1 MLGAQQKSFLDAL
14 LAEHGDP
21 SAAMSDIRGGVFSP
35 AERLSIYRNNL
46 RENFLKVLELEFPVV
61 QRLVGADYF
70 RQTARQFL
78 LQSPSHSGDLFHC
91 GHAFADYLRQQF
103 AASDYAYL
111 PDVAALEW
119 AYQEAMIA
127 ADDARIFDIAG
138 LAQLEQDSYDRLCLH
153 PHPALRLLRSPY
165 PIVAI
170 WSANQPDA
178 TSDTRIDTGR
188 GGDNALVTRALR
200 SSRIDAIATGA
211 AVFLQGLLDHRP
223 LGLAL
228 EAATDTDPGFELEA
242 ALGPWIQ
249 GRVFVSW
256 SLA

>member
-1 MLGAQQKSFLDAL
+1 MLGAQQKSLLDAL
-14 LAEHGDP
+14 LAEHAGT
-21 SAAMSDIRGGVFSP
+21 SAALLDIRGGVFSP
-35 AERLSIYRNNL
+35 DERLGIYRNNL

-78 LQSPSHSGDLFHC
+78 LHAPSRSGDLFHC
-91 GHAFADYLRQQF
+91 GRAFPQYLRQQF
-103 AASDYAYL
+103 ADSDYAYL

-119 AYQEAMIA
+119 AYQEATIA
-127 ADDARIFDIAG
+127 ADDARIFD
-138 LAQLEQDSYDRLCLH
+138 LAALATLDQESYDRLRLH
-153 PHPALRLLRSPY
+153 THPALRLVRSPY

-170 WSANQPDA
+170 WAANQPDA
-178 TSDTRIDTGR
+178 TSDVSIDVGR
-188 GGDNALVTRALR
+188 GGDNGLITRALR
-200 SSRIDAIATGA
+200 STHIATIDAGA
-211 AVFLQGLLDHRP
+211 AEFLQGVLDRRP

-228 EAATDTDPGFELEA
+228 EAALDTDPGFELEA

>member
-14 LAEHGDP
+14 LAQHPGA
-21 SAAMSDIRGGVFSP
+21 SAALSDIHGGVFSP
-35 AERLSIYRNNL
+35 DERLNIYRNNL

-78 LQSPSHSGDLFHC
+78 LHAPSRSGDLFHC
-91 GHAFADYLRQQF
+91 GRAFPEFLRQQF

-119 AYQEAMIA
+119 AWQEAMIA
-127 ADDARIFDIAG
+127 ADDQQIFD
-138 LAQLEQDSYDRLCLH
+138 LAALAALDQESYDRLRLH
-153 PHPALRLLRSPY
+153 PHPALRLVRSPY

-170 WSANQPDA
+170 WAANQPDA
-178 TSDTRIDTGR
+178 GSDATIDIGR
-188 GGDNALVTRALR
+188 GGDNALITRVLR
-200 SSRIDAIATGA
+200 STGIVAIPAGA
-211 AVFLQGLLDHRP
+211 AVFLQGVLDRRP

-228 EAATDTDPGFELEA
+228 EAALDADPGFELEA
-242 ALGPWIQ
+242 TLGPWIQ

>member
-1 MLGAQQKSFLDAL
+1 MLGAEQKTLLDAL
-14 LAEHGDP
+14 LAEHAGG
-21 SAAMSDIRGGVFSP
+21 STARSDIHGGVFSP
-35 AERLSIYRNNL
+35 EERLNIYRNNL

-78 LQSPSHSGDLFHC
+78 LHAPSRSGDLFHC
-91 GHAFADYLRQQF
+91 GRRFPEYLRQQF

-127 ADDARIFDIAG
+127 ADDQQAFDLAALARLD
-138 LAQLEQDSYDRLCLH
+138 QDSYDRLRLH
-153 PHPALRLLRSPY
+153 PHPALRLVRSPY

-170 WSANQPDA
+170 WAANQPDSASDA
-178 TSDTRIDTGR
+178 TLDLGR
-188 GGDNALVTRALR
+188 GGENALITRALR

-228 EAATDTDPGFELEA
+228 EAALDTDPGFELEA

-256 SLA
+256 SLT